1 MGYYITLKDSSVAIP
16 MEHAEAALEAIH
28 KLQETHDHL
37 KRGGAWS
44 NGEKTKKWFS
54 WMPSDLREITTL
66 KDMLETIGF
75 EVKYNSPQDQL
86 NITGYDS
93 KTGQEDLFTW
103 ALTPYIVHQDVEA
116 RENKEPATME
126 WLGEDGATYL
136 WTFTDK
142 KFIQSY
148 STVEWSPEEQVTF

>member
-28 KLQETHDHL
+28 KLGETHDHL

-54 WMPSDLREITTL
+54 WMPADLREITTL

-75 EVKYNSPQDQL
+75 EVAYNSPQDQL

-93 KTGQEDLFTW
+93 KTGQEDLFIW
-103 ALTPYIVHQDVEA
+103 ALTPYIVHQDIDA
-116 RENKEPATME
+116 RNDGVMPEME

-136 WTFTDK
+136 WKFTDK
-142 KFIQSY
+142 KFIRSY
-148 STVEWSPEEQVTF
+148 STVEWSNDELVTF